1 MVAEK
6 GRPAREKQG
15 GGVVDVFAPAGR
27 RSQST
32 NPPRRCSKVRPEW
45 ESKPQRKARRTQR
58 ETTWYQGVA
67 SRQTRVERGWVMRGL
82 LPWNRV
88 AEEVGAVAVAV
99 QAKWVSRGAP
109 TEWVVQA
116 KWVSRGAP
124 TEWVSQ
130 RRRLPRLGHAGT
142 PSVESC
148 CRGGWC
154 CGGGGSSK
162 VGVQRSERATSCR
175 TKWLS

>member
-109 TEWVVQA
+109 TEWV
-116 KWVSRGAP
+116 
-124 TEWVSQ
+124 SQ
-130 RRRLPRLGHAGT
+130 RRRLPEIGD
-142 PSVESC
+142 
-148 CRGGWC
+148 
-154 CGGGGSSK
+154 GSSK
-162 VGVQRSERATSCR
+162 VDVPELDPSRSFGEESGCPRGRARDPTEREPGCVNGG
-175 TKWLS
+175 LSG